1 MGKVTGAMITRIA
14 ADVHRY
20 RATPPAI
27 ANTDGDP
34 MCLISVTIA
43 VGEGAVGKL
52 AAHPDFVR
60 DSDEP
65 DRVTWW
71 GAQIPDGQ
79 REAMMAEAR
88 AQLRAQGQKEAEA
101 PEGPQRWV
109 RGVLRV
115 RGGEITVEVNS
126 VQRLTRL
133 VEILARSAPT
143 RWLPRRSGSTRRS
156 TSPAPLASTLPRAA
170 PRPRP
175 KAGRS
180 SGSMGRFLRCSA
192 GRPGRPHAA
201 GSGRTWRQCCGNSST
216 RPTSSPQTARPASI
230 PPGCAS
236 NSTCQATSPAE
247 RLDGAIA
254 HPGRDYRRRRR
265 SDA

>member
-1 MGKVTGAMITRIA
+1 MITRIA
-14 ADVHRY
+14 VDVHRY

-34 MCLISVTIA
+34 MCLISATIA
-43 VGEGAVGKL
+43 VGEGTAGKL
-52 AAHPDFVR
+52 AARPDFVR

-71 GAQIPDGQ
+71 GPLIPDGQ
-79 REAMMAEAR
+79 REAMMAEAM
-88 AQLRAQGQKEAEA
+88 AQLRAQGHKEVEA

-115 RGGEITVEVNS
+115 RGREITVEVNS
-126 VQRLTRL
+126 VQRLTHL
-133 VEILARSAPT
+133 VEILRKVGADPVVTLEKRID
-143 RWLPRRSGSTRRS
+143 
-156 TSPAPLASTLPRAA
+156 PALDFAGPLASALPRAA

-180 SGSMGRFLRCSA
+180 SGSMRRFLRCSA
-192 GRPGRPHAA
+192 ERPGRPHAA
-201 GSGRTWRQCCGNSST
+201 GSGRTWRHCCGNSST

-236 NSTCQATSPAE
+236 NSTCHVTWPLNVRTGRLLILAATTGVVAGQ
-247 RLDGAIA
+247 RLEAGCFA
-254 HPGRDYRRRRR
+254 
-265 SDA
+265 